1 MSAAYG
7 KHKSGC
13 YERNECSAMSD
24 FLMSRS
30 GSDDPILCDSCID
43 DRLSVESIQE
53 SRTSRMGNL
62 HPILQPISH
71 VQDGM
76 TIRTEFPM
84 DFVPTGIHRID
95 DHKLFQ
101 TGKEILKALDVRTWT
116 PIPQSHLHS
125 DPCLRQFQ
133 ISRQESC

>member
-13 YERNECSAMSD
+13 YERNERSAMSD

-43 DRLSVESIQE
+43 DCLSMESVQE

-62 HPILQPISH
+62 HPILQSIPH
-71 VQDGM
+71 VQTWR
-76 TIRTEFPM
+76 TIWTEFPM
-84 DFVPTGIHRID
+84 DFATAGICSIH
-95 DHKLFQ
+95 DHQLFQ
-101 TGKEILKALDVRTWT
+101 NCKKILKASDVRTWT

-125 DPCLRQFQ
+125 DPCL
-133 ISRQESC
+133 